1 MGFGRL
7 GYFFAKLFSIFGCE
21 KELFTNFVGNN
32 VLQQLSL
39 TLKYLFIMS
48 FLVKLEQ
55 KSIVL
60 SYKLFVP
67 TIAAVLLCN
76 LFLYSMIASKESVAE
91 PPTVSN
97 RLYLLDQA
105 SAFVYDIDG
114 FESKVREVSR
124 KLNIPPEWLMAVMH
138 SESKFDASVSNYKG
152 SGATGLIQ
160 FMPGTAKEFGIS
172 VAQLK
177 NLSHVEQLNYVYK
190 YLEAK
195 QTQFKAYETLTD
207 LYIAILYPKALTE
220 DFCYSLYAKPSI
232 SYEMNAGL
240 DQNGDGNVTIQD
252 VDKYLKRKYPSA
264 FIISKAGKPLS
275 EQTAN
280 MMPNLFGRKD

>member
-1 MGFGRL
+1 
-7 GYFFAKLFSIFGCE
+7 
-21 KELFTNFVGNN
+21 
-32 VLQQLSL
+32 
-39 TLKYLFIMS
+39 MS

-60 SYKLFVP
+60 SYKLLVP
-67 TIAAVLLCN
+67 TITAALLCN
-76 LFLYSMIASKESVAE
+76 LFLFSMIANKESIAE
-91 PPTVSN
+91 RPTISN

-105 SAFVYDIDG
+105 SAFVYDIDA

-160 FMPGTAKEFGIS
+160 FMPATAKEFGIS

-190 YLEAK
+190 YLSAK
-195 QTQFKAYETLTD
+195 QTQFRAYETLTD

-220 DFCYSLYAKPSI
+220 DFCYSLYSKPSV
-232 SYEMNAGL
+232 SYVMNSGL
-240 DQNGDGNVTIQD
+240 DLNSDGNVTIQD

-264 FIISKAGKPLS
+264 FIITKVGKPLS
-275 EQTAN
+275 EQTADV
-280 MMPNLFGRKD
+280 MPNLYGRKH